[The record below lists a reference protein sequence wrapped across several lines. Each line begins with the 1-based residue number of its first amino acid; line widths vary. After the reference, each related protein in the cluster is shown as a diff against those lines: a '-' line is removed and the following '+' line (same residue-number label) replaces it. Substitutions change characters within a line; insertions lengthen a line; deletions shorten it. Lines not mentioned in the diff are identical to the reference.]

1 LETPLTEEE
10 KPAMA
15 SSPERSKS
23 EDMPAVLMSHPTGNQ
38 YVRNALR
45 SLVEH
50 HMLAEFWTT
59 VVWDTESKWNRLLPS
74 RLRRQLARRA
84 FAEAPG
90 ERVKCVPSR
99 EIVRL
104 GVRSSPLESLLCSGE
119 RPFSV
124 IGMYRRFDGRVAR
137 RLREIRVDAVYA
149 HEGGALQTFRQA
161 RQQGIIT
168 LYELPSGYWYWE
180 RDLLRE
186 EQLRNPELASV
197 LPKLSDS
204 EAHMREKDEEL
215 ALADF
220 IVVPSR
226 HVRRTLAGAVPEEK
240 ILVVPY
246 GAPPVRARPE
256 GPTAPRRPLR
266 VLFAGS
272 LNQRK
277 GIGYLLK
284 AVEMLGSD
292 VELTMIGQRFAPNG
306 LVDAACKRWRWF
318 QTVPHERVMEIMVE
332 SDVLVLP
339 SLSEGFGLVVTE
351 ALACGLP
358 VIVTPNVGA
367 SDLVGDGGEGFVV
380 PVCSAEAIADRL
392 SALNRDR
399 ELLTQ
404 MSHNAQLTAERQSW
418 EVYRET
424 WARTVKA
431 ASTR

>member
-1 LETPLTEEE
+1 MTEEE

-204 EAHMREKDEEL
+204 EAHIDRKS
-215 ALADF
+215 
-220 IVVPSR
+220 VV
-226 HVRRTLAGAVPEEK
+226 
-240 ILVVPY
+240 
-246 GAPPVRARPE
+246 
-256 GPTAPRRPLR
+256 
-266 VLFAGS
+266 
-272 LNQRK
+272 
-277 GIGYLLK
+277 
-284 AVEMLGSD
+284 
-292 VELTMIGQRFAPNG
+292 
-306 LVDAACKRWRWF
+306 
-318 QTVPHERVMEIMVE
+318 
-332 SDVLVLP
+332 
-339 SLSEGFGLVVTE
+339 
-351 ALACGLP
+351 
-358 VIVTPNVGA
+358 
-367 SDLVGDGGEGFVV
+367 
-380 PVCSAEAIADRL
+380 
-392 SALNRDR
+392 
-399 ELLTQ
+399 
-404 MSHNAQLTAERQSW
+404 
-418 EVYRET
+418 
-424 WARTVKA
+424 
-431 ASTR
+431 